1 MRFTKMQGCGN
12 DYIYVDCFS
21 ERVERPEE
29 LAREISDRHFG
40 VGGDGLILIER
51 SGRADAYMHMF
62 NQDGSEGN
70 MCGNGIRCT
79 AKYLYE
85 HGLIPKER
93 REVLIDTKSGIRKL
107 SLRLED
113 GKVREVTVDMG
124 EARLTSEL
132 PERITVSGLPLS
144 FIGIDVGNPHAVY
157 FLEDNPAL
165 KERGLSALDLSR
177 LGETFERHERFPER
191 VNSEFI
197 EVLSPSELNFRVY
210 ERGSG
215 ETFACGTGAT
225 AAVAAG
231 ILSGKLS
238 DEVKLHLL
246 GGDLTIRY
254 ERSDGHYYM
263 TGPAEEVFSGEW
275 KR

>member
-124 EARLTSEL
+124 RPGSRASSRRGSRS
-132 PERITVSGLPLS
+132 PVCRFPLS
-144 FIGIDVGNPHAVY
+144 GSMSEIHTRFISWRTIPRSKSGGSLLSIS
-157 FLEDNPAL
+157 PASGRPSSGM
-165 KERGLSALDLSR
+165 RG
-177 LGETFERHERFPER
+177 
-191 VNSEFI
+191 
-197 EVLSPSELNFRVY
+197 FR
-210 ERGSG
+210 SG
-215 ETFACGTGAT
+215 
-225 AAVAAG
+225 
-231 ILSGKLS
+231 
-238 DEVKLHLL
+238 
-246 GGDLTIRY
+246 
-254 ERSDGHYYM
+254 
-263 TGPAEEVFSGEW
+263 
-275 KR
+275 